1 MTRDRPS
8 RQLTRCRSHLLDNV
22 VDGDTGT
29 KIVAWNGDADAV
41 GIQPAGEMA
50 ERGTVER
57 LPVTAVN
64 EDDNRAFAIAGKEIK
79 AVPRAGA
86 VGNRARGM
94 LRAIGC
100 GVACPT
106 GHDRGVLRHPR
117 PVVVLDLVVDSL
129 VQDFTMPVLV
139 RISVRRPWSWP
150 TGASIPGH
158 PSASNPKI
166 CRRSRSR
173 APPPSC
179 ETRRDRFS

>member
-1 MTRDRPS
+1 MSAYDKRSPEP

-57 LPVTAVN
+57 LPVIAVN
-64 EDDNRAFAIAGKEIK
+64 EDDNRAFAIAGEEIK

-94 LRAIGC
+94 LAGIGC
-100 GVACPT
+100 GVARRP
-106 GHDRGVLRHPR
+106 GHARGVLRHPR

-158 PSASNPKI
+158 PSASVPKI
-166 CRRSRSR
+166 CGRPRSR
-173 APPPSC
+173 APPPSS
-179 ETRRDRFS
+179 RPRG